1 MDMMDMGPKGVGGL
15 FWKVK
20 RQSRLVFGYSLAR
33 VVVGCR
39 VSRKKRID

>member
-1 MDMMDMGPKGVGGL
+1 MVLEGYFGKSNVNPG
-15 FWKVK
+15 
-20 RQSRLVFGYSLAR
+20 LVFGYSLAR